1 MDSSNRFSNMHSI
14 LEVPVLNEKYLH
26 KARQSDAD
34 AVMLDLEDSAPADR
48 KAEART
54 KLTAILAAPGAF
66 GHREVFVRVNNL
78 ASEWGPADLDALVA
92 CEADVTVCYPKVES
106 RAEMERLVS
115 RVRAVRPRAGIY
127 AMIETARAV
136 SEIREIASCEG
147 LAGLHFG
154 YVDYAT
160 EMGCQLFTASGDDL
174 HPAMNYARARIA
186 TAARTNGLF
195 STGGSMIPE
204 LKNMDKVERFARS
217 WKAYGYTACM
227 ALSPSHVETV
237 NRVFRPSEEA
247 LREARTICAAFEG
260 ATAGGALN
268 VVLGGRIVTGPDY
281 RNARLL
287 LDLAARRAEHRGERS
302 PPTIF

>member
-34 AVMLDLEDSAPADR
+34 AVMLDLEDSAPPER
-48 KAEART
+48 KAEARA
-54 KLTAILAAPGAF
+54 KMAAILAAPGAF
-66 GHREVFVRVNNL
+66 GHRAVFVRVNNL
-78 ASEWGPADLDALVA
+78 ASDWGRADLDALAA
-92 CEADVTVCYPKVES
+92 CEAEATVCYPKVES

-115 RVRAVRPRAGIY
+115 LVRAVRPQAGVY

-136 SEIREIASCEG
+136 SELDEIASCEG
-147 LAGLHFG
+147 LVGLHFG

-160 EMGCQLFTASGDDL
+160 EMGCQLFATSGDDL
-174 HPAMNYARARIA
+174 HPAMNYARARVA
-186 TAARTNGLF
+186 TAARTNSLF

-204 LKNMDKVERFARS
+204 LKHMEKVERFARS

-227 ALSPSHVETV
+227 ALSPSHVETI
-237 NRVFRPSEEA
+237 NRVFRPSEE
-247 LREARTICAAFEG
+247 LLHEARAICAAFEG
-260 ATAGGALN
+260 ATTAGALN
-268 VVLGGRIVTGPDY
+268 VVLDGKIVTGPDY

-287 LDLAARRAEHRGERS
+287 LDQAERRGDVH
-302 PPTIF
+302 P